1 MQISITT
8 DLLKSLSKLSNT
20 EQKRTHK
27 TIMAIA
33 RNDKSSGLRP
43 HKIQHP
49 STAIFSYS
57 VNRDIRIIVHRKE
70 NQMTLLHVGHHDAA
84 YAWVE
89 RRKFVST
96 GSELK
101 IIVPYEEV
109 DNTLAE
115 PVAEAARPSIEMLE
129 DLERHKRELKQI
141 SDDDEALA
149 YIEQLPLDERSKT
162 DLLEYVVE
170 IFAKYA
176 IAPRYSIK
184 ALKDDH
190 ELAEA
195 LTYPLDLWRVFL
207 HPRQAEIVNL
217 PHDSSQVITGGPGT
231 GKTVCLVHRMK
242 QVINFLTEDQKVL
255 LVTYK
260 SQLSGYI
267 LEMMRKIGVDES
279 KVLIVDVND
288 MNVAN
293 VVNITSQRPSTSTFD
308 TLDPAWKQNCFVIS
322 ANTLHYYYDRL
333 VELAH
338 LFVDEYQDF
347 RVQQLDIID
356 QLNDYVPSTICVDY
370 SQAIYRPPRRQV
382 AEAVSTNDTDI
393 VELSYCYR
401 LNDQV
406 IQRLK
411 KVLLAAQVVA
421 NYARGTRFQFEMI
434 TREARVIDS
443 LFPAVFG
450 SPPTLFTYE
459 SQEDLHTFL
468 TLHVSEMCKS
478 FEKDE
483 FIVTTFFPGVELSPR
498 EDVGYQKEL
507 FPEPIQEYY
516 RYIYTLKGLEWKAGV
531 IILDEVICSLLNLNR
546 SLFVNQAP
554 DGFRGS
560 KDNVK
565 RMFNLL
571 YVALSR
577 FRDYLCICYPAKY
590 SLIVDGIF
598 K

>member
-1 MQISITT
+1 MQISISTE
-8 DLLKSLSKLSNT
+8 LLKSLSKLSKT
-20 EQKRTHK
+20 EQKRTHN

-33 RNDKSSGLRP
+33 RNDERSGLRL

-49 STAIFSYS
+49 SAAIFSYS

-70 NQMTLLHVGHHDAA
+70 NHTTLLYVDHHDDA

-96 GSELK
+96 GSELR
-101 IIVPYEEV
+101 IVVPYEEV
-109 DNTLAE
+109 ELWGAESDAEEANTSLAL
-115 PVAEAARPSIEMLE
+115 ME
-129 DLERHKRELKQI
+129 DLESHKQELQQI

-149 YIEQLPLDERSKT
+149 YIEALPLDERSKT

-170 IFAKYA
+170 LSTRFT

-184 ALKDDH
+184 ALKDDY

-195 LTYPLDLWRVFL
+195 LKYPLDLWRVFL

-231 GKTVCLVHRMK
+231 GKTVCLVHRIRY
-242 QVINFLTEDQKVL
+242 VLRFLAEDQKIL

-260 SQLSGYI
+260 AQLSEYI
-267 LEMMRKIGVDES
+267 LEMMRKIEIDAS
-279 KVLIVDVND
+279 RVLIVDVNQ

-293 VVNITSQRPSTSTFD
+293 VINVTSQTQPKPTFETLEPS
-308 TLDPAWKQNCFVIS
+308 WKQNCFIVS
-322 ANTLHYYYDRL
+322 TDSLQYYSDRPIN
-333 VELAH
+333 LAH
-338 LFVDEYQDF
+338 IFVDEYQDF
-347 RVQQLDIID
+347 RGQQLEIID
-356 QLNDYVPSTICVDY
+356 QLNDYVPCTICVDY

-382 AEAVSTNDTDI
+382 AEIVSANETDI
-393 VELSYCYR
+393 IELAYCYR
-401 LNDQV
+401 MNDQI

-411 KVLLAAQVVA
+411 NVLLAAQVVA
-421 NYARGTRFQFEMI
+421 NYASGTRFQFEMI
-434 TREARVIDS
+434 TREARTIDS
-443 LFPAVFG
+443 LFPAIFG
-450 SPPTLFTYE
+450 SPPTLFTYDT
-459 SQEDLHTFL
+459 QEDLRTFL
-468 TLHVSEMCKS
+468 TLHVSELCKT
-478 FEKDE
+478 FPKDE
-483 FIVTTFFPGVELSPR
+483 FVVTAFFPGVELSPR
-498 EDVGYQKEL
+498 ERVGHNKEIL
-507 FPEPIQEYY
+507 PEPLQEYY

-590 SLIVDGIF
+590 SLIVDGIL